1 MPKISRLFPIGPF
14 RREPGQLETIWKLAW
29 PQTAM
34 MFFHFLIG
42 FVDVYVA
49 GQISDRVQASL
60 GMITQALFF
69 FLIIAM
75 ALANGAVSAISQSL
89 GAGKPLRAKRYVTLC
104 LGLVFLASLV
114 LTAFSFLFRPSLLAL
129 LQAPGDI
136 RTITDTFL
144 RVYLLLLPIYSL
156 FVISNAVFR
165 AQKQVYIPLIAMVVV
180 TSFNTLGD
188 FGLCFGLFGLP
199 ELGFR
204 GLAWATFGSVSAGC
218 LFNLTILAFR
228 GWLKPSSLP
237 PLRWSRRALPY
248 LWQVAWP
255 AGFMQAM
262 WQSAYL
268 ILFSITASL
277 PRGNVAALAA
287 LAAGLRVESIL
298 FLPAV
303 AFNMTASILVGH
315 ELGHGDFPAAKR
327 IGLWTWLSGIGLIIV
342 LAVLIWLAIEPVA
355 ALLSTVP
362 EVQAEIVT
370 YLHFNI
376 LAIPFTATGLIL
388 GGAFIGAGATRY
400 NMAAIGIA
408 VWLIRLPLA
417 YVLGHGVFGTA
428 TGVWASMLVSQ
439 AVQASIMLY
448 LFCCRDWSRFS
459 MMAHKHGKRI
469 SGVSNAAHISA
480 PVPGKT
486 SRL

>member
-1 MPKISRLFPIGPF
+1 MPKIPRLFPTGPF
-14 RREPGQLETIWKLAW
+14 RSEPEQLQTIWKLAW

-89 GAGKPLRAKRYVTLC
+89 GAGKPLRARRYVSLC
-104 LGLVFLASLV
+104 LVLVFLASLV
-114 LTAFSFLFRPSLLAL
+114 LTVFSFLFRPSLLAL
-129 LQAPGDI
+129 LQAPDDI
-136 RTITDTFL
+136 RAITDTFL
-144 RVYLLLLPIYSL
+144 RLYLLLLPVYSL
-156 FVISNAVFR
+156 FVMSNAVFR
-165 AQKQVYIPLIAMVVV
+165 AQKQVFVPLIAMVIV
-180 TSFNTLGD
+180 TACNTVGD

-199 ELGFR
+199 EIGYR
-204 GLAWATFGSVSAGC
+204 GLAWATFGSVFAGC
-218 LFNLTILAFR
+218 LFNLTILSIR

-255 AGFMQAM
+255 AGFMQAL
-262 WQSAYL
+262 WQTAYL

-277 PRGNVAALAA
+277 PRGNVTALAA

-327 IGLWTWLSGIGLIIV
+327 IGLRTWILGLGLIII

-355 ALLSTVP
+355 SLLSSVP
-362 EVQAEIVT
+362 EVQAEIVN

-400 NMAAIGIA
+400 NMAAIGTA

-417 YVLGHGVFGTA
+417 TVLGHSVIGTA
-428 TGVWASMLVSQ
+428 TGVWMSMLVSQ

-459 MMAHKHGKRI
+459 MMAHKHGRKT
-469 SGVSNAAHISA
+469 SGVPNASQIPA
-480 PVPGKT
+480 PVTGKAG
-486 SRL
+486 RV